1 MEIADVSKSF
11 PDDLRA
17 YLASRL
23 LTFPM
28 LGLLALLLSA
38 AWIPSLPQNIPVIGL
53 QIALAIVLT
62 SMFRLW
68 DDLADLSQDRIE
80 HPDRVLSGTAHK
92 KSFQRCCILLG
103 ATALVLLLSS
113 GNLQTSIGFA
123 CLTILMVLFY
133 KLPWRDAWPRVSY
146 HLLMLK
152 YPCFVLLISTCDHRT
167 LDSSDSSRLIL
178 ALLVYL
184 LLCIYEVLHDPALR
198 SDARCRQIAGIELV
212 SAAGLVAFSLT
223 TIQ

>member
-1 MEIADVSKSF
+1 MSKFF

-23 LTFPM
+23 LTVPM
-28 LGLLALLLSA
+28 LVLLALLLSA
-38 AWIPSLPQNIPVIGL
+38 AWFPSLPDSIPNMGL
-53 QIALAIVLT
+53 PIALTILLI

-68 DDLADLSQDRIE
+68 DDLADLSQDRIK
-80 HPDRVLSGTAHK
+80 HPDRVLCVTVHE
-92 KSFQRCCILLG
+92 KSFQQFCMLLG
-103 ATALVLLLSS
+103 ATTLVLLLSS
-113 GNLQTSIGFA
+113 ANLQASIGFA
-123 CLTILMVLFY
+123 GLTILFVLFY